1 MESDM
6 NYQTESKHIELA
18 RRLADRAEETER
30 NFYAKFRHIQEI
42 AEKYAIITDRENT
55 QYGSNH

>member
-1 MESDM
+1 M